1 MGEYVNPSNRE
12 FASAGPDPYQNQC
25 HVIFLNMQTFL
36 SNSGNAEE
44 LRRIFEEPAS
54 GWNQL

>member
-44 LRRIFEEPAS
+44 LRRIS
-54 GWNQL
+54 